1 MIRKF
6 YERDIPEDELIRV
19 VSTCD
24 LRLVDLINISRY
36 QCLSEELV
44 NIVKEKII
52 DLIDKRGSDI
62 AEGERM
68 FEYNV
73 MGNTRAY
80 CNNGLVDKAILPYCI
95 NNNIYIWT
103 CSKALFREEGYRA
116 SIKPIL
122 LSDARL
128 ISRRELFCY
137 KLQKDE
143 IVYISSDYIVV
154 NKKGLT
160 VAEDNLLWRKNI

>member
-6 YERDIPEDELIRV
+6 YERDIPEDELIHV

-24 LRLVDLINISRY
+24 LKLVDLINISRY
-36 QCLSEELV
+36 QCLSEKLV

-68 FEYNV
+68 FEYHV

-80 CNNGLVDKAILPYCI
+80 CNHGLIDKAILPYCVD
-95 NNNIYIWT
+95 NNIYVWT
-103 CSKALFREEGYRA
+103 SSKVLVGKEEPRV

-122 LSDARL
+122 LFEARL
-128 ISRRELFCY
+128 ISRGRLFCY

-143 IVYISSDYIVV
+143 IIYISSDYIVV

-160 VAEDNLLWRKNI
+160 VAEDNLLWRKSI